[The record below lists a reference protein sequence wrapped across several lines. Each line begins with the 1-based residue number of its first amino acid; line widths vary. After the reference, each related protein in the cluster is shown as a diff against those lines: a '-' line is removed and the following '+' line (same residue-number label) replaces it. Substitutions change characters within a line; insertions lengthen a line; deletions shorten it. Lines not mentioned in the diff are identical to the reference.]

1 MNARW
6 HIVDFN
12 RISLI
17 LSEIVDFQPTSL
29 MLVGM
34 TLIAIGCHWVLG
46 YHRPSSD
53 IIDARSH
60 IVDFIGRP
68 WFSPERPNGL
78 KATGARGQNN
88 IEKHCGFKFV
98 YQHMPMT
105 QSISRCV
112 VSWARCGPLGRIGTY
127 WSQAPGVNTFRKYYE
142 LFVLCAAVSGCQ
154 LYYVIASSGAWRR
167 PKGPKAWTTSRADV
181 LWPRRPNGLKANRA
195 IGS

>member
-1 MNARW
+1 
-6 HIVDFN
+6 
-12 RISLI
+12 
-17 LSEIVDFQPTSL
+17 

-195 IGS
+195 IGSVWLPKGMPDIIIWSHIGSG